1 MIFSLDE
8 LKNNSSFRKKKVR
21 FKSDSINP
29 SLIGEINPLVEDD
42 SFKNFA
48 NLHKI
53 HLILFGALITA
64 SLFLFIGKAFDL
76 QILKS
81 KEYKSLASQNH
92 VRTYEIPAPRGVI
105 YDRNGD
111 VIAQNRP
118 RFTLSLDVS
127 LCSLGDDL
135 SLCKKIINEVSK
147 FLPED
152 ISYKPLEIIKL
163 LENSKASRLVLA
175 KDLEKE
181 DILRLESQKIPIMDI
196 LTYPERDYLYPY
208 AFSHLIG
215 YTGLSS
221 ESLIPKIEGKSGVE
235 FEYDDVLSGLS
246 GMKIIQVNSLNET
259 LQELE
264 TKEPVAGKNIVLFAD
279 IGLQKL
285 AYEELEK
292 VVEDPEKIIDA
303 GVVVAQ
309 DPQTGGILA
318 LVSYPAF
325 DAQKMVSKITS
336 QELEDMLNQGNYPF
350 FNRAV
355 SANYPPGSTFKMVM
369 ASAALEEGT
378 VSPYLTINDPGYI
391 SVAGYTFRN
400 WKLEGHGQVDLLRAL
415 QVSNDTYFYTIG
427 GGYGGV
433 KGLGIDGIS
442 KWAGLFGFGLKTG
455 IDFPGEVG
463 GFVPDSDYKDW
474 YLGDTYITSIGQGDF
489 LATPLQVNVVT
500 SYFANGSELLR
511 PRVVKEVAGEF
522 TERGVLASNLISSDT
537 LEVVREGL
545 RRSVSPGGTGY
556 PVFDFP
562 EKYGIELAGKT
573 GTSEYTDPS
582 GEERTHS
589 WFTVWGPLEEGE
601 IVLTVFLEGGGG
613 GADDAAPIAR
623 TLLDYWF
630 GNENSAG
637 FLPR

>member
-8 LKNNSSFRKKKVR
+8 LKTDKSFRKKKVK
-21 FKSDSINP
+21 FKSDATNP
-29 SLIGEINPLVEDD
+29 SLIGDINPLLEEDG
-42 SFKNFA
+42 FKNFGK
-48 NLHKI
+48 LHKA
-53 HLILFGALITA
+53 HLTLFGLLIVA
-64 SLFLFIGKAFDL
+64 SFLLFVGKAFDL

-81 KEYKSLASQNH
+81 EEYRSLAQRNR

-105 YDRNGD
+105 YDRNGH

-118 RFTLSLDVS
+118 RFTLSLDTS

-135 SLCKKIINEVSK
+135 SLCEKIVAEVSR
-147 FLPED
+147 FLPENV
-152 ISYKPLEIIKL
+152 SYEPSGIIKSL
-163 LENSKASRLVLA
+163 DDFKASRLILA

-181 DILRLESQKIPIMDI
+181 DILRLESQKVPALDI
-196 LTYPERDYLYPY
+196 LIYPARDYLYPY

-221 ESLIPKIEGKSGVE
+221 VSLIPKIEGKSGVE
-235 FEYDDVLSGLS
+235 FEYEDVLSGVS
-246 GMKIIQVNSLNET
+246 GKKIIKVNSLNET
-259 LQELE
+259 LEELD
-264 TKEPVAGKNIVLFAD
+264 TKDPVAGKNIVLFAD

-292 VVEDPEKIIDA
+292 VVEDPAKTIEA

-309 DPQTGGILA
+309 DPQTGGVLA

-336 QELEDMLNQGNYPF
+336 QELEEMLNQGNYPF

-378 VSPYLTINDPGYI
+378 VTPYTSIFDPGYI

-400 WKLEGHGQVDLLRAL
+400 WNLEGHGTVDLLRAL
-415 QVSNDTYFYTIG
+415 QVSNDTYFYTVG
-427 GGYGGV
+427 GGYGVV
-433 KGLGIDGIS
+433 KGLGIDRIS
-442 KWAGLFGFGLKTG
+442 KWANLFGFGSKTG
-455 IDFPGEVG
+455 VDFPGEVT
-463 GFVPDSDYKDW
+463 GFVPDSEYKDW

-489 LATPLQVNVVT
+489 LATPLQVNMAT

-522 TERGVLASNLISSDT
+522 TEKKILASNLISYDT
-537 LEVVREGL
+537 LKVVREGL
-545 RRSVSPGGTGY
+545 RRAVRPGGTGY

-562 EKYGIELAGKT
+562 EKLGVELAGKT

-582 GEERTHS
+582 GEERTHA

-601 IVLTVFLEGGGG
+601 IVLTIFLEGGGG

-630 GNENSAG
+630 QNEDSPG
-637 FLPR
+637 FVL